1 MLLSPLKCVK
11 GWGILMDSVLSLRMI
26 NLSEKYVM
34 LCSNHFSISQI
45 PPSSDGS
52 DATLKNICKSRQ
64 VQVPLINYRRSNQIW
79 SELTTT
85 NTLRRDEIPITINDN
100 HFHHH
105 PASQDPS
112 PQEAM
117 LSINLCRIFL
127 WSSELLRIQT
137 TKIASAIFV
146 IKQQEP
152 HCANLSE
159 QTLHLAH
166 YLPSCFYEQNSL
178 LPSISLSPR
187 RL

>member
-79 SELTTT
+79 SELTTSHLQPTTT
-85 NTLRRDEIPITINDN
+85 NTLHLDEIPITINDN

-105 PASQDPS
+105 HPARILHLQK
-112 PQEAM
+112 AM
-117 LSINLCRIFL
+117 LSINLWWTFL

-166 YLPSCFYEQNSL
+166 YLPSCFYE
-178 LPSISLSPR
+178 
-187 RL
+187 

>member
-1 MLLSPLKCVK
+1 
-11 GWGILMDSVLSLRMI
+11 MI
-26 NLSEKYVM
+26 NVSEKYHVM
-34 LCSNHFSISQI
+34 LCSDHLTIPQI
-45 PPSSDGS
+45 LARLPGSAGSDGT

-79 SELTTT
+79 SELTTGAAQPT
-85 NTLRRDEIPITINDN
+85 PSTERRGEEIPITINDN

-105 PASQDPS
+105 HPARILHLQKV
-112 PQEAM
+112 M
-117 LSINLCRIFL
+117 LSINLCRTFL

-166 YLPSCFYEQNSL
+166 YLPSCFYE
-178 LPSISLSPR
+178 
-187 RL
+187 